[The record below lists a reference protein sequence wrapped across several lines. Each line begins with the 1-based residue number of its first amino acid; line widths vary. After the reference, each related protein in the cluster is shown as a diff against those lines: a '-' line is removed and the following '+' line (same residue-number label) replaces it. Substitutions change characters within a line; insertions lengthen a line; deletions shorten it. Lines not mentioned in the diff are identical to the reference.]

1 MVFGGDTKCNGPIG
15 TPIDAGIDQ
24 ENDSDAFYATVYPN
38 ERLLRSRTMV
48 VALRLTDSQGGY
60 HYLRVPTNFLG
71 WSEKWPSSG
80 RVDVNE
86 DVIDLVQPKPEDTL
100 LCPREY
106 ETETQ

>member
-1 MVFGGDTKCNGPIG
+1 
-15 TPIDAGIDQ
+15 
-24 ENDSDAFYATVYPN
+24 
-38 ERLLRSRTMV
+38 MV